1 MINTPVIQWS
11 SIAPAIVLLGL
22 ACLLLLL
29 SSFVSGAVARVVSGT
44 ISIGG
49 FVASGL
55 ITWWLWRHH
64 PDWLVMSGQ
73 LRVDRFA
80 DLVTILVSAAGLAT
94 VAISWGTHRLDERT
108 VEYHALLLT
117 AVAGMSLLA
126 ASNSLLV
133 LFVALELFSISLY
146 VLCALDVWSE
156 ASLESGLKYLI
167 MGSVGSAFLLFGSGL
182 VYASTQALRF
192 DQIAASIQSNDLGG
206 QAILLFGIAM
216 ILGGL
221 AFKASAAPFHQWT
234 PDVYE
239 GAPTGVT
246 AFMATATKVVALCVL
261 MRVLTTA
268 FAPAGDVWEG
278 AVAAIA
284 IASMAVGNIAAL
296 VQTNVKRMLAYS
308 SIGHAGY
315 LLIPIAAD
323 TRLAGRALL
332 YYLTVYVA
340 MTLAA
345 FAVLAVRERELER
358 PVDLK
363 DITGLG
369 YTRPVLGAIFAF
381 SLLSL
386 ASFPPTGG
394 FLAKLYLFSSA
405 VDAGKTYLAVV
416 GVVATVVSLGYYLRF
431 TLALY
436 ARPEGGIVP
445 VAIRRTTSGTAFASA
460 TAVVAAGVVLW
471 LGVAPAPMLDWARD
485 AASTLPL

>member
-1 MINTPVIQWS
+1 VIQTPAIQWS
-11 SIAPAIVLLGL
+11 AIAPVIVLLGL
-22 ACLLLLL
+22 ACLLLLIG
-29 SSFVSGAVARVVSGT
+29 SVVSGARARVLSGIIT
-44 ISIGG
+44 IGG
-49 FVASGL
+49 LVTAALISG
-55 ITWWLWRHH
+55 WLWHH
-64 PDWLVMSGQ
+64 HHDWLVMSGQ

-80 DLVTILVSAAGLAT
+80 DFVTILVCAAGIAT
-94 VAISWGTHRLDERT
+94 VGISWGTHRLDERT
-108 VEYHALLLT
+108 SEYHALLLT

-156 ASLESGLKYLI
+156 ASLESGLKYLVV
-167 MGSVGSAFLLFGSGL
+167 GSVGSAFLLFGSGL

-192 DQIAASIQSNDLGG
+192 DRIAASIQSNDLGG

-239 GAPTGVT
+239 GAPTSVT
-246 AFMATATKVVALCVL
+246 AFMATATKVVALCIL

-268 FAPAGDVWEG
+268 FGPAGGVWEG

-284 IASMAVGNIAAL
+284 IASMTIGNLAAL

-315 LLIPIAAD
+315 LLIPIAAH
-323 TRLAGRALL
+323 TALAGRALL

-340 MTLAA
+340 MTMAA
-345 FAVLAVRERELER
+345 FAVLAIRERELER
-358 PVDLK
+358 PVDLS
-363 DITGLG
+363 DLAGLG
-369 YTRPVLGAIFAF
+369 FSRPVLGGIFAF

-405 VDAGKTYLAVV
+405 VAAGKTYLAVI
-416 GVVATVVSLGYYLRF
+416 GVIATVVSLGYYLRF
-431 TLALY
+431 TFALY
-436 ARPEGGIVP
+436 TRPVGAPAIVRSAP
-445 VAIRRTTSGTAFASA
+445 GTLVASA
-460 TAVVAAGVVLW
+460 TALTATAVVIW
-471 LGVAPAPMLDWARD
+471 LGVAPGPMLDWARA
-485 AASTLPL
+485 AASTLRL

>member
-1 MINTPVIQWS
+1 VIQTPAIQWS
-11 SIAPAIVLLGL
+11 AIAPTIVLLGL

-29 SSFVSGAVARVVSGT
+29 SSVVSGAKARVLSGVIT
-44 ISIGG
+44 IGG
-49 FVASGL
+49 LVATAL
-55 ITWWLWRHH
+55 ISAWLWHH
-64 PDWLVMSGQ
+64 HQDWLVMSGQ
-73 LRVDRFA
+73 LRVDRFT
-80 DLVTILVSAAGLAT
+80 DFVTILVCAAGVAT
-94 VAISWGTHRLDERT
+94 VGLSWGTHRLDERT
-108 VEYHALLLT
+108 SEYHALLLT
-117 AVAGMSLLA
+117 AVAGMTLLA

-156 ASLESGLKYLI
+156 ASLESGLKYLVI
-167 MGSVGSAFLLFGSGL
+167 GSIGSAFLLFGSGL
-182 VYASTQALRF
+182 VYIATGALRF
-192 DQIAASIQSNDLGG
+192 DEIGSAIASQDLGG

-239 GAPTGVT
+239 GAPTSVT
-246 AFMATATKVVALCVL
+246 AFMATATKVVALCIL
-261 MRVLTTA
+261 LRILTTA
-268 FAPAGDVWEG
+268 FGPAGDVWEG

-284 IASMAVGNIAAL
+284 IASMTIGNIAAL

-315 LLIPIAAD
+315 LLIPVAAH
-323 TRLAGRALL
+323 TALAGRALM
-332 YYLTVYVA
+332 YYLAVYVA
-340 MTLAA
+340 MTMAA
-345 FAVLAVRERELER
+345 FAVLAIRERELER
-358 PVDLK
+358 PVDLS
-363 DITGLG
+363 DLTGLG
-369 YTRPVLGAIFAF
+369 FSRPFLGVVFAF

-405 VDAGKTYLAVV
+405 VDAGKSYLAVI
-416 GVVATVVSLGYYLRF
+416 GVIATVVSMGYYLRF

-436 ARPEGGIVP
+436 TRPVGALAPAP
-445 VAIRRTTSGTAFASA
+445 VRAAPGEWFASMTALTA
-460 TAVVAAGVVLW
+460 TAVVIW
-471 LGVAPAPMLDWARD
+471 LGVAPGPMLDWARD

>member
-1 MINTPVIQWS
+1 MIQTPAIQWS
-11 SIAPAIVLLGL
+11 TIAPAIVLLGL

-29 SSFVSGAVARVVSGT
+29 SSVVSGARARVLSGC
-44 ISIGG
+44 IAIGG
-49 FVASGL
+49 FVATALISG
-55 ITWWLWRHH
+55 WLWHRHH
-64 PDWLVMSGQ
+64 DWLVMSGQ

-80 DLVTILVSAAGLAT
+80 DFVTILVCAAGVAT
-94 VAISWGTHRLDERT
+94 IGISWGTHRLDERT
-108 VEYHALLLT
+108 TEYHALLLT

-156 ASLESGLKYLI
+156 ASLESGLKYLVI
-167 MGSVGSAFLLFGSGL
+167 GSVGSAFLLFGSGL

-192 DQIAASIQSNDLGG
+192 DRIAAAIQANDLGG
-206 QAILLFGIAM
+206 QAILLLGIAM

-239 GAPTGVT
+239 GAPTSVT

-268 FAPAGDVWEG
+268 FGPAGGVWEG

-284 IASMAVGNIAAL
+284 IASMAIGNIAAL

-315 LLIPIAAD
+315 LLIPIAAH
-323 TRLAGRALL
+323 TALAGRALV

-340 MTLAA
+340 MTMAA
-345 FAVLAVRERELER
+345 FAVLAIRERELER
-358 PVDLK
+358 PVDLA
-363 DITGLG
+363 DIAGLG
-369 YTRPVLGAIFAF
+369 FSRPFLGGVLAF

-405 VDAGKTYLAVV
+405 VSAGKSYLAVI
-416 GVVATVVSLGYYLRF
+416 GVLATVVSLGYYLRF

-436 ARPEGGIVP
+436 TRPAGAPVP
-445 VAIRRTTSGTAFASA
+445 LRPAPGTIFATFTAATA
-460 TAVVAAGVVLW
+460 TAVVIW
-471 LGVAPAPMLDWARD
+471 LGVAPAPMLDWARE

>member
-1 MINTPVIQWS
+1 
-11 SIAPAIVLLGL
+11 
-22 ACLLLLL
+22 
-29 SSFVSGAVARVVSGT
+29 
-44 ISIGG
+44 
-49 FVASGL
+49 
-55 ITWWLWRHH
+55 
-64 PDWLVMSGQ
+64 MSGQ

-80 DLVTILVSAAGLAT
+80 DFVTILVCAAGVAT
-94 VAISWGTHRLDERT
+94 VGISWGTHRLDERT
-108 VEYHALLLT
+108 SEYHALLLT

-156 ASLESGLKYLI
+156 ASLESGLKYLVI
-167 MGSVGSAFLLFGSGL
+167 GSVGSAFLLFGSGL

-192 DQIAASIQSNDLGG
+192 DRIAASIQANDLGG
-206 QAILLFGIAM
+206 QAILLLGIAM

-239 GAPTGVT
+239 GAPTSVT

-261 MRVLTTA
+261 MRILTTA
-268 FAPAGDVWEG
+268 FGPAGGVWEG

-284 IASMAVGNIAAL
+284 IASMAIGNIAAL

-315 LLIPIAAD
+315 LLIPVAAH
-323 TRLAGRALL
+323 TPLAGRALV

-340 MTLAA
+340 MTMAA
-345 FAVLAVRERELER
+345 FAVLAIRERELER
-358 PVDLK
+358 PVDLS
-363 DITGLG
+363 DLAGLG
-369 YTRPVLGAIFAF
+369 FSRPFLGGVFAF

-405 VDAGKTYLAVV
+405 VDAGKSYLAVI
-416 GVVATVVSLGYYLRF
+416 GVLATVVSLGYYLRF

-436 ARPEGGIVP
+436 TAPAGATRPRALRARNHLRDRHRRDRHRRRDL
-445 VAIRRTTSGTAFASA
+445 ARRRTRRRCSTGRATRLRRSPMTFSIVACDIRAEAWGVAVAVALARDRRGRTVDRGGCRGRRDAGAHERRA
-460 TAVVAAGVVLW
+460 TARTAW
-471 LGVAPAPMLDWARD
+471 P
-485 AASTLPL
+485 

>member
-1 MINTPVIQWS
+1 VIQTPAIQWS
-11 SIAPAIVLLGL
+11 AIAPAIVLLGL

-29 SSFVSGAVARVVSGT
+29 SSVVSGARARVLSGVIT
-44 ISIGG
+44 IGG
-49 FVASGL
+49 LVATAGISG
-55 ITWWLWRHH
+55 WLWRHH
-64 PDWLVMSGQ
+64 HDWLVMSGQ

-80 DLVTILVSAAGLAT
+80 DFVTILVCAAGVAT
-94 VAISWGTHRLDERT
+94 VGIGWGTHRLDERT
-108 VEYHALLLT
+108 TEYHALLLT

-156 ASLESGLKYLI
+156 ASLESGLKYLVI
-167 MGSVGSAFLLFGSGL
+167 GSVGSAFLLFGSGL

-192 DQIAASIQSNDLGG
+192 DRIAAAIQTNDLGG
-206 QAILLFGIAM
+206 QSILLLGIAM

-239 GAPTGVT
+239 GAPTSVT

-268 FAPAGDVWEG
+268 FGPAGGVWEG

-284 IASMAVGNIAAL
+284 IASMAIGNIAAL

-315 LLIPIAAD
+315 LLIPIAAH
-323 TRLAGRALL
+323 TALAGRALV

-340 MTLAA
+340 MTMAA
-345 FAVLAVRERELER
+345 FAVLAIRERELER
-358 PVDLK
+358 PVDLS
-363 DITGLG
+363 DIVGLG
-369 YTRPVLGAIFAF
+369 FSRPFLGGVFAF

-405 VDAGKTYLAVV
+405 VAAGKSYLAVI
-416 GVVATVVSLGYYLRF
+416 GVLATVVSLGYYLRF

-436 ARPEGGIVP
+436 TRVAGAPVP
-445 VAIRRTTSGTAFASA
+445 VRSAPGTIFATFTAATASA
-460 TAVVAAGVVLW
+460 VVIW
-471 LGVAPAPMLDWARD
+471 LGVAPGPMLEWARD